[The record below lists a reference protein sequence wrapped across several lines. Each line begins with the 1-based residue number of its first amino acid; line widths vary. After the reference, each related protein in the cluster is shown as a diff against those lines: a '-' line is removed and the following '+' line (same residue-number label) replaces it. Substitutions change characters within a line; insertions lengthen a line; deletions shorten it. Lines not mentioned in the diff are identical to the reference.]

1 MSNTLLKSVVFPLAP
16 FSKSTILNLKRRLG
30 QSKGATLVGDNVINK
45 LNALV
50 VEDDLD
56 ALEILTNILEATGII
71 NCETARTG
79 DQAVEYFKENKPHIT
94 FLDIDIPAP
103 NGLETLKIIRESNPK
118 AKVVMVTGSSDIETV
133 KKAVA
138 LGAYGYVVKPFVPA
152 KILTVLKKLNG

>member
-1 MSNTLLKSVVFPLAP
+1 MAENIV
-16 FSKSTILNLKRRLG
+16 
-30 QSKGATLVGDNVINK
+30 NK
-45 LNALV
+45 LNALI

-56 ALEILTNILEATGII
+56 SLEILTNILNNTGII

-79 DQAVEYFKENKPHIT
+79 DQAIEYFTKNKPHIT

-103 NGLETLKIIRESNPK
+103 DGLETLKIIKELDPSAR
-118 AKVVMVTGSSDIETV
+118 VVMVTGCSDISTV
-133 KKAVA
+133 KKAVS

>member
-1 MSNTLLKSVVFPLAP
+1 M
-16 FSKSTILNLKRRLG
+16 
-30 QSKGATLVGDNVINK
+30 
-45 LNALV
+45 

-56 ALEILTNILEATGII
+56 ALEILTNILDSTGII

-79 DQAVEYFKENKPHIT
+79 EQAVEYFSKNTPHIT

-103 NGLETLKIIRESNPK
+103 NGLETLKIIREKNPT
-118 AKVVMVTGSSDIETV
+118 ARVVMVTGSSDIETV

-152 KILTVLKKLNG
+152 KILSVLKRLNG